1 MKPIFN
7 RAPLTPNS
15 RAALSLGHIEP
26 EGWLKEQLRAQA
38 DGLSGKLFD
47 IWPDVGENCGWLGG
61 NGDAWERAPYY
72 LDGLVPLAWL
82 LGDERLK
89 QICLRY
95 IEWIL
100 ASQREDGFFG
110 PASNEDWW
118 PRMVVLKALIQYFQ
132 ATLDKRV
139 LVFMDKYFQYQKK
152 MLDAKPL
159 RDWAV
164 ARGGENMQAVI
175 WLYNITG
182 QKYLLDLLSKLRQQT
197 LDWPNHFHTF
207 PQTRPMSASN
217 PWYGLQKAR
226 AQEMEQEALEGI
238 HRPLYSTLYHYSHG
252 VNVAMG
258 LKTPALISLFKAGF
272 KEQGGFRFGW
282 EKLMKYHGVAYGMF
296 TCDEHLNGASP
307 TQGTELCSVVELMY
321 SLESMLEAGDFS
333 EEIPDILE
341 KLAFNALPAMFTA
354 DMRDHQ
360 YLQQANQV
368 KVSRE
373 PRDWYNNGD
382 DASLFGFA
390 PHFACCTANYHQG
403 FPKFAT
409 HLWYATNE
417 DGLYCASYAP
427 CTVRH
432 VIGNVPVRLR
442 VDTEYP
448 FEQTV
453 RIEVSVKQ
461 PIEFSLS
468 LRIPQWANAPMVYLP
483 GGEIMQVRAGET
495 AFVRRRWRTGDVV
508 KLELPMEPRITR
520 WHHQS
525 AAVELGPLLMALQ
538 PREAW
543 HALENGDWAIDA
555 ASPWNYA
562 IAKDEPMKAVF
573 HPGRA
578 HAFKHGEPPVELFV
592 KAARLDDW
600 QMDGASCAAPPILP
614 SVPASQLETIALV
627 PYGYTSLRVSQ
638 FPYASVEN
646 DNG

>member
-207 PQTRPMSASN
+207 PDDPQRVINVRRFVSA
-217 PWYGLQKAR
+217 GTLRREKALLLDRKRLQRQSLTGAAR
-226 AQEMEQEALEGI
+226 SLAEAGSLSREMDTLLLGDPGDLSGALA
-238 HRPLYSTLYHYSHG
+238 RVL
-252 VNVAMG
+252 
-258 LKTPALISLFKAGF
+258 
-272 KEQGGFRFGW
+272 
-282 EKLMKYHGVAYGMF
+282 
-296 TCDEHLNGASP
+296 
-307 TQGTELCSVVELMY
+307 TEL
-321 SLESMLEAGDFS
+321 
-333 EEIPDILE
+333 
-341 KLAFNALPAMFTA
+341 
-354 DMRDHQ
+354 
-360 YLQQANQV
+360 
-368 KVSRE
+368 
-373 PRDWYNNGD
+373 
-382 DASLFGFA
+382 
-390 PHFACCTANYHQG
+390 
-403 FPKFAT
+403 
-409 HLWYATNE
+409 
-417 DGLYCASYAP
+417 
-427 CTVRH
+427 
-432 VIGNVPVRLR
+432 
-442 VDTEYP
+442 
-448 FEQTV
+448 EQSGV
-453 RIEVSVKQ
+453 
-461 PIEFSLS
+461 L
-468 LRIPQWANAPMVYLP
+468 
-483 GGEIMQVRAGET
+483 
-495 AFVRRRWRTGDVV
+495 
-508 KLELPMEPRITR
+508 
-520 WHHQS
+520 
-525 AAVELGPLLMALQ
+525 
-538 PREAW
+538 
-543 HALENGDWAIDA
+543 
-555 ASPWNYA
+555 
-562 IAKDEPMKAVF
+562 
-573 HPGRA
+573 
-578 HAFKHGEPPVELFV
+578 
-592 KAARLDDW
+592 
-600 QMDGASCAAPPILP
+600 
-614 SVPASQLETIALV
+614 
-627 PYGYTSLRVSQ
+627 
-638 FPYASVEN
+638 
-646 DNG
+646 